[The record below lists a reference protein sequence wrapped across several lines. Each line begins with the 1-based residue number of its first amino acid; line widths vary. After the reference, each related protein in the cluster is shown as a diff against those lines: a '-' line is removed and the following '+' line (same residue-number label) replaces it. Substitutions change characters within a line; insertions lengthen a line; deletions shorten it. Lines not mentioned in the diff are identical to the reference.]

1 MRIHLISKKMKH
13 NIKNKKLNKTSSHR
27 KAMLMNMSNALIKH
41 EQITTTLAKAKELR
55 RFVEKIVTLGKKGDL
70 ISRRKTISTLQDNKM
85 TQKVFDILSDRYK
98 NRSGGYTRIIKL
110 GNRFGDNA
118 PTAVIEFVDRDENAK
133 GLDSGP
139 IIEKK
144 STEEVEN
151 QPQA

>member
-1 MRIHLISKKMKH
+1 MKH

-27 KAMLMNMSNALIKH
+27 KAMFMNMSNALIKH

-70 ISRRKTISTLQDNKM
+70 LSRRKAISILQDQNMSK
-85 TQKVFDILSDRYK
+85 KIFDVLADRYK

-118 PTAVIEFVDRDENAK
+118 PTAVIEFIDRDESAK
-133 GLDSGP
+133 GQDSGP
-139 IIEKK
+139 VVEKK
-144 STEEVEN
+144 PTEELEQQSQV
-151 QPQA
+151 

>member
-1 MRIHLISKKMKH
+1 MKH

-27 KAMLMNMSNALIKH
+27 KAMFMNMSNALIKH

-55 RFVEKIVTLGKKGDL
+55 RFVEKVITLGKKGDL
-70 ISRRKTISTLQDNKM
+70 VSRRKTVSILQDPKM
-85 TQKVFDILSDRYK
+85 SKKVFDVLADRYK
-98 NRSGGYTRIIKL
+98 GRPGGYTRIIKL

-139 IIEKK
+139 VIEKK
-144 STEEVEN
+144 STEEVDE
-151 QPQA
+151 QPQV

>member
-1 MRIHLISKKMKH
+1 MKH

-27 KAMLMNMSNALIKH
+27 KAMFMNMSNALLKH
-41 EQITTTLAKAKELR
+41 EQITTTLAKAKELK
-55 RFVEKIVTLGKKGDL
+55 RFIEKIISLGKKGDL
-70 ISRRKTISTLQDNKM
+70 SSRRKAISILQDKKM
-85 TQKVFDILSDRYK
+85 TQKTFDVLADRYK
-98 NRSGGYTRIIKL
+98 ERNGGYSRIIKL

-139 IIEKK
+139 ILEKK
-144 STEEVEN
+144 STEEVEE

>member
-1 MRIHLISKKMKH
+1 MKH
-13 NIKNKKLNKTSSHR
+13 NIKNKKLNKTTSHR
-27 KAMLMNMSNALIKH
+27 KAMFMNMSNALIKH
-41 EQITTTLAKAKELR
+41 EQITTTLSKAKELR

-70 ISRRKTISTLQDNKM
+70 LSRRKTVSILQDQKM
-85 TQKVFDILSDRYK
+85 SKKVFDILADRYK
-98 NRSGGYTRIIKL
+98 NRNGGYTRIIKL

-144 STEEVEN
+144 STDEVED
-151 QPQA
+151 QPTV

>member
-1 MRIHLISKKMKH
+1 MKH

-27 KAMLMNMSNALIKH
+27 KAMFMNMSNALIKH

-55 RFVEKIVTLGKKGDL
+55 RFVEKIITLGKKGDL
-70 ISRRKTISTLQDNKM
+70 VSRRKTVSILQDQKM
-85 TQKVFDILSDRYK
+85 SKKVFDVLADRYK
-98 NRSGGYTRIIKL
+98 GRPGGYTRIIKL

-139 IIEKK
+139 VIEKK
-144 STEEVEN
+144 STEEVDE
-151 QPQA
+151 QPQV